1 MSITT
6 DTLPT
11 TAPAHRVKLTAEA
24 LLFDM
29 DGTLVD
35 STVVVERT
43 WRNFAH
49 RHGLDADEILATA
62 HGRRTGET
70 VARYAPAGVDA
81 AAETARLEAA
91 EIDDVDG
98 IVPVPGAAE
107 LLAGLP
113 AESWAIVTSAGREL
127 AVRRMTAAGLPLPAC
142 LVGAEDVTEGKPH
155 PMGYL
160 AAARTLGTAPV
171 SAIVFEDA
179 AAGLEAAVAAGTTPV
194 VVGPYSG
201 AVTKGLI
208 RVTDLRDVSVT
219 APGPGLLRVGLTV
232 RTTPLPAP

>member
-1 MSITT
+1 MSSTI
-6 DTLPT
+6 DELPA

-43 WRNFAH
+43 WRRFAR

-81 AAETARLEAA
+81 AAETARLVAE

-107 LLAGLP
+107 LLDGLP
-113 AESWAIVTSAGREL
+113 AESWAIVTSAGLEL
-127 AVRRMTAAGLPLPAC
+127 TVHRMAAAGLPLPRC
-142 LVGAEDVTEGKPH
+142 LLSADDVTEGKPH

-160 AAARTLGTAPV
+160 AAARELGTAPV

-194 VVGPYSG
+194 VVGAYTG
-201 AVTKGLI
+201 AAAKGLI

-219 APGPGLLRVGLTV
+219 APAPGRLRVGLTV
-232 RTTPLPAP
+232 RTATPPAP